1 MGILATPLTVISR
14 RDEPEDIKA
23 IIDIIRESQVE
34 RIIVGLPLKLDGQV
48 GEQAA
53 KVKAFATQLAKSSP
67 VPIVFRDERL
77 STVVAQRMRREAA
90 DGKRVRKAPDDDLA
104 AAVILQSYLDE
115 KRP

>member
-1 MGILATPLTVISR
+1 MGILATPLTVLGR
-14 RDEPEDIKA
+14 RGEPEDIDA
-23 IIDIIRESQVE
+23 INRIVQENQVE

-53 KVKAFATQLAKSSP
+53 KVKAFATQLAESSP

-77 STVVAQRMRREAA
+77 STVVAQHKRWEAA
-90 DGKRVRKAPDDDLA
+90 NGKRVRKAPDDDLA